1 MIIIGDIGGIHL
13 RVAASTAPD
22 SFEEPVVYD
31 TPADFA
37 VANSTFAEAVARA
50 AAGRPVE
57 RAIIGI
63 AGLVAPDHATLLR
76 SPHLRGWEHRNISQA
91 FSHAIGSPVYIEND
105 AMLGGL
111 GEAVRGAGIGA
122 SIVAYIT
129 VGTGLG
135 GARIVDGKI
144 DRNACGFEIGHQL
157 LGVSLDAPEWEL
169 LVSGSGLEKRYGKP
183 GSELNDIA
191 IWNEAGERFA
201 YGLYNTIL
209 YWSPERVVLGGAS
222 FRLKNSIPIPVV
234 KSTLRSIAVALEAL
248 PDIRPATLGDH
259 SGLFGAMAL
268 HDASGVPAV

>member
-1 MIIIGDIGGIHL
+1 LLFVVIGDIGGTHL
-13 RVAASTAPD
+13 RVAASTVSD

-31 TPADFA
+31 TPPDFT
-37 VANSTFAEAVARA
+37 VASSTFAEAVARA

-169 LVSGSGLEKRYGKP
+169 LVSGSGLALVSLNERLERNRAQKSLGK
-183 GSELNDIA
+183 
-191 IWNEAGERFA
+191 
-201 YGLYNTIL
+201 
-209 YWSPERVVLGGAS
+209 
-222 FRLKNSIPIPVV
+222 
-234 KSTLRSIAVALEAL
+234 ALETIQEQGQHGIE
-248 PDIRPATLGDH
+248 PRQCQPARLYQVHQQLGDETR
-259 SGLFGAMAL
+259 
-268 HDASGVPAV
+268 